1 MKCHEETLVLHPGP
15 HDPGGLRLQVPD
27 EEHQPVPVC
36 KFNMM
41 GIRSILHQISFIV
54 DVMPVVLRDGVAVH
68 VAVGVHDLQ
77 AVVPR
82 VGDAVH
88 ADLGGGIR

>member
-1 MKCHEETLVLHPGP
+1 
-15 HDPGGLRLQVPD
+15 
-27 EEHQPVPVC
+27 
-36 KFNMM
+36 
-41 GIRSILHQISFIV
+41 
-54 DVMPVVLRDGVAVH
+54 MPVVLRDGVAVD

-88 ADLGGGIR
+88 TDLARKKEEMTVIPR

>member
-1 MKCHEETLVLHPGP
+1 
-15 HDPGGLRLQVPD
+15 
-27 EEHQPVPVC
+27 
-36 KFNMM
+36 
-41 GIRSILHQISFIV
+41 
-54 DVMPVVLRDGVAVH
+54 MPVVLRDGVAVH

-88 ADLGGGIR
+88 ADLARKKRGKQSFSPKNQCRLQGYSYGQIHGLG